1 MEKASSWIIKI
12 KQEGKFKMVRVDEIV
27 TSYGNV
33 QKVNLFADSKSEV
46 TQIDMETGETDME
59 IVGFDPKIKITQG
72 SMVITADGDAAFLK
86 SDGTW
91 RWQ

>member
-1 MEKASSWIIKI
+1 
-12 KQEGKFKMVRVDEIV
+12 MVRVDNIE

-46 TQIDMETGETDME
+46 TQVDMETGETEMDIIGMQPN
-59 IVGFDPKIKITQG
+59 VKLTMG
-72 SMVITADGDAAFLK
+72 SVVLTADGDAAFLK

>member
-1 MEKASSWIIKI
+1 
-12 KQEGKFKMVRVDEIV
+12 MVRVDNIE
-27 TSYGNV
+27 TSFGNV
-33 QKVNLFADSKSEV
+33 QKVNLFADSKSEISDV
-46 TQIDMETGETDME
+46 DMNTGQTSMV
-59 IVGFDPKIKITQG
+59 IVGLDPKVKLTMG

>member
-1 MEKASSWIIKI
+1 
-12 KQEGKFKMVRVDEIV
+12 MVRVDNIE
-27 TSYGNV
+27 TSFGNV
-33 QKVNLFADSKSEV
+33 QKVNLFADSKSEISDV
-46 TQIDMETGETDME
+46 DMDTGQTSMV
-59 IVGFDPKIKITQG
+59 IVGLDPKVKLTMG

>member
-1 MEKASSWIIKI
+1 
-12 KQEGKFKMVRVDEIV
+12 MVRVDNIE

-33 QKVNLFADSKSEV
+33 QKVNLFADSKSDISDV
-46 TQIDMETGETDME
+46 DMETGQTSMV
-59 IVGFDPKIKITQG
+59 IVGLDPKVKLTMG

>member
-1 MEKASSWIIKI
+1 
-12 KQEGKFKMVRVDEIV
+12 MVRVDNIE

-46 TQIDMETGETDME
+46 TQVDMETGETEME
-59 IVGFDPKIKITQG
+59 IVGMQPNVKLTMG
-72 SMVITADGDAAFLK
+72 SVALTADGDAAFLK

>member
-1 MEKASSWIIKI
+1 
-12 KQEGKFKMVRVDEIV
+12 MVRVDNIE
-27 TSYGNV
+27 TSFGNV
-33 QKVNLFADSKSEV
+33 QKVNLFADSKSEI
-46 TQIDMETGETDME
+46 TQVDMDTGQTDMV
-59 IVGFDPKIKITQG
+59 IVGMQPNVKLTMG

>member
-1 MEKASSWIIKI
+1 
-12 KQEGKFKMVRVDEIV
+12 MVRVDNIE
-27 TSYGNV
+27 TSFGNV
-33 QKVNLFADSKSEV
+33 QKVNLFADSKSEI
-46 TQIDMETGETDME
+46 TQVDMDTGQTDMV
-59 IVGFDPKIKITQG
+59 IVGLQPNVKLTMG

>member
-1 MEKASSWIIKI
+1 
-12 KQEGKFKMVRVDEIV
+12 MVRVDNIE

-33 QKVNLFADSKSEV
+33 QKVNLFADAKSDV
-46 TQIDMETGETDME
+46 SDVDMETGETTME
-59 IVGFDPKIKITQG
+59 IVGLQPNVKLTMG

>member
-1 MEKASSWIIKI
+1 
-12 KQEGKFKMVRVDEIV
+12 MVRVDNIE

-46 TQIDMETGETDME
+46 TAVDMETGETTME
-59 IVGFDPKIKITQG
+59 IVGMVPNVKLTQG

>member
-1 MEKASSWIIKI
+1 
-12 KQEGKFKMVRVDEIV
+12 MVRVDNIE

-33 QKVNLFADSKSEV
+33 QKVNLFADDRSDV
-46 TQIDMETGETDME
+46 ADVDMETGETDMD
-59 IVGFDPKIKITQG
+59 IVGMQPNVKLTMG
-72 SMVITADGDAAFLK
+72 SVVLTADGDAAFLK

>member
-1 MEKASSWIIKI
+1 
-12 KQEGKFKMVRVDEIV
+12 MVRVDNIE

-46 TQIDMETGETDME
+46 TQVDMETGETEME
-59 IVGFDPKIKITQG
+59 IVGMQPNVKLTMG
-72 SMVITADGDAAFLK
+72 SVVLTADGDAAFLK

>member
-1 MEKASSWIIKI
+1 
-12 KQEGKFKMVRVDEIV
+12 MVRVDNIE

-33 QKVNLFADSKSEV
+33 QKVNLFADDRSDVKSV
-46 TQIDMETGETDME
+46 NMETGETDMD
-59 IVGFDPKIKITQG
+59 IIGMQPNVRLTMG
-72 SMVITADGDAAFLK
+72 SVVLTADGDAAFLK

>member
-1 MEKASSWIIKI
+1 
-12 KQEGKFKMVRVDEIV
+12 MVRVDNIE

-33 QKVNLFADSKSEV
+33 QKVNLFADSKSEI
-46 TQIDMETGETDME
+46 TQVDMETGETDME
-59 IVGFDPKIKITQG
+59 IVGMQPTVRLTMG